1 MKIKGEHEL
10 FCTKKDL
17 MYQERDKKK
26 LRSNKKRILIY
37 MNNKN
42 KKKYLQ
48 VNKKYMIK
56 SIEKLTEPNIL
67 LQIFLQK
74 ITPKII
80 A

>member
-1 MKIKGEHEL
+1 
-10 FCTKKDL
+10 
-17 MYQERDKKK
+17 MYQER
-26 LRSNKKRILIY
+26 
-37 MNNKN
+37 NNKTQKYQKTYLN
-42 KKKYLQ
+42 LHEQQEHKKKYLQ

>member
-37 MNNKN
+37 MNNK
-42 KKKYLQ
+42 YLQ

>member
-1 MKIKGEHEL
+1 
-10 FCTKKDL
+10 
-17 MYQERDKKK
+17 
-26 LRSNKKRILIY
+26 

-42 KKKYLQ
+42 QKKYLQ
-48 VNKKYMIK
+48 VNKKYMRK

-80 A
+80 AQQTKNWRLPLMVHKNVWPTIQLMKTIQIVDTSVH